1 METFLVSTAVVAI
14 GEIGDKTQLLA
25 LMLAARFKRPI
36 PIVLGILIATLANH
50 TLAGLVGEWVR
61 QSLNPDY
68 LRWGLGCSF
77 LAVAVWALMPDSIEQ
92 ELAPVGRY
100 GVFLITLTTFF
111 IAEIGDKT
119 QLATVMLAAKFPSLV
134 AVVAGT
140 TFGMLI
146 ADVPAVFL
154 GQMASV
160 KIPFKVVRI
169 VAALM
174 FAALGTA
181 TLMGFQFG
189 QHQAHHDHDEGRD
202 APGTEQLNA
211 PMH

>member
-50 TLAGLVGEWVR
+50 TLAGLLGEWVR

-77 LAVAVWALMPDSIEQ
+77 LAVAVWALIPDTIEE
-92 ELAPVGRY
+92 ELTPVGRY
-100 GVFLITLTTFF
+100 GVFFITLTTFF

-119 QLATVMLAAKFPSLV
+119 QLSTVMLAAKFPSLLS
-134 AVVAGT
+134 VVAGT

-174 FAALGTA
+174 FAVLGVA
-181 TLMGFQFG
+181 TLLGF
-189 QHQAHHDHDEGRD
+189 EYS
-202 APGTEQLNA
+202 
-211 PMH
+211 

>member
-1 METFLVSTAVVAI
+1 MQTFLVSTAVVAI

-25 LMLAARFKRPI
+25 LMLAARFRRPI
-36 PIVLGILIATLANH
+36 PIVLGILVATLANH

-77 LAVAVWALMPDSIEQ
+77 LAVAAWALMPDTIEQ

-119 QLATVMLAAKFPSLV
+119 QLATVMLATKFPSLV
-134 AVVAGT
+134 SVVAGT

-160 KIPFKVVRI
+160 KIPFKVVRA

-174 FAALGTA
+174 FAALGIA
-181 TLMGFQFG
+181 TLLGLQYG
-189 QHQAHHDHDEGRD
+189 
-202 APGTEQLNA
+202 
-211 PMH
+211 

>member
-25 LMLAARFKRPI
+25 LMLAARFKRPV
-36 PIVLGILIATLANH
+36 PIVLGILVATLANH
-50 TLAGLVGEWVR
+50 TLAGLLGEWVR

-77 LAVAVWALMPDSIEQ
+77 LAVAVWALMPDTIEQ
-92 ELAPVGRY
+92 EPAPVGRY

-119 QLATVMLAAKFPSLV
+119 QLATVMLAAKFPSLLS
-134 AVVAGT
+134 VVAGT

-160 KIPFKVVRI
+160 KIPFTAVRI

-174 FAALGTA
+174 FAALGIA
-181 TLMGFQFG
+181 TLMGFQYG
-189 QHQAHHDHDEGRD
+189 
-202 APGTEQLNA
+202 
-211 PMH
+211 